1 MRAEDKAK
9 EQTIKELRQKIAELE
24 KPENQQEIEKLLICV
39 NKYKV
44 LIEKLSQKIFYKN
57 RNSLYVF
64 CNGSYV
70 NDLEIKPDEIVG
82 KIGYDFYIRKLAEK
96 YRTDNNR
103 IIESGK
109 TEKIEEKY
117 IQNGQEVIT
126 HTKDMSSRM
135 SQSCC
140 HAVIG

>member
-44 LIEKLSQKIFYKN
+44 LIENLSQKIFYKN

-70 NDLEIKPDEIVG
+70 NDLKIKSDEIVG
-82 KIGYDFYIRKLAEK
+82 KMGYDFYISELAKK
-96 YRTDNNR
+96 YITDDNR
-103 IIESGK
+103 VMESRE
-109 TEKIEEKY
+109 TEEIEEKY

-126 HTKDMSSRM
+126 HTEDMSSLI

-140 HAVIG
+140 QAVIG